1 MSKNFLKNT
10 APLIQR
16 FGKDEGGNFALVF
29 AFCLLVI
36 MLCIG
41 AAMDYSRMANARTKF
56 QAALDSATL
65 TAAMSLKKMDWDEA
79 KQAGLDH
86 FSSNVDLNNDP
97 DIKSVDFTYVD
108 DRVHGT
114 VKSKSENYF
123 MALAGIK
130 QMNYEVDA
138 EVYFP
143 NFPIEISLVLDT
155 TGSMDASGKMPTLK
169 TAAKDFVDTVLTGAN
184 GIDRKISIVPFAQ
197 YVNVGRDKLG
207 SLWLDASDEVI
218 HVPEQCSTSTPILSQ
233 SDCHTQSTNHP
244 AQNIPETCTGATY
257 NDGVMVSPPVCT
269 PAHTQPAYTSTTEI
283 CNNIVYGDPVT
294 TCQPAYDYTIEWN
307 GCVASRNY
315 PRNLQDSD
323 FSFRVPGP
331 NSLTCPSEI
340 TALTDNKTTLKTA
353 IDALIPVGST
363 YIPAGVAWGAR
374 TLSSQEPYG
383 QAKTNAQMAAKNGKR
398 FLVLMT
404 DGVNV
409 VSPQV
414 PTSPL
419 HNGGDID
426 KSNDWMTEACTEA
439 KSDNIEIFTVSFG
452 AGVDADTKALLEDC
466 ASKEENYFH
475 AGTNTSFKES
485 FQSIAD
491 AIITLHL
498 SM

>member
-1 MSKNFLKNT
+1 MSAQQPTKSQVILH
-10 APLIQR
+10 R
-16 FGKDEGGNFALVF
+16 FYRDERGNFALIF
-29 AFCLLVI
+29 AFCLLAI

-41 AAMDYSRMANARTKF
+41 AAMDYTRMSNARTKF

-65 TAAMSLKKMDWDEA
+65 TAAMSLKKMDWDDA

-86 FSSNVDLNNDP
+86 FASNVDLVNDP
-97 DIKSVDFTYVD
+97 DIKSIELTYVD

-123 MALAGIK
+123 MALAGIN
-130 QMNYEVDA
+130 QMNYQVDA

-143 NFPIEISLVLDT
+143 NYPIEVSLVLDT
-155 TGSMDASGKMPTLK
+155 TGSMDAAGKMPTLK
-169 TAAKDFVDTVLTGAN
+169 SAAKDFIDTVLTGAN

-197 YVNVGRDKLG
+197 YVNVGRDKMG
-207 SLWLDASDEVI
+207 SLWLDAADEVV

-233 SDCHTQSTNHP
+233 SDCHTTTTNHP
-244 AQNIPETCTGATY
+244 AQNIPESCTGAVY
-257 NDGVMVSPPVCT
+257 NDGVQVSPPVCT
-269 PAHTQPAYTSTTEI
+269 PAYTQPAYTSSSEV

-294 TCQPAYDYTIEWN
+294 TCQPAYDYTIYWN

-315 PRNLQDSD
+315 PRNLQDTD

-331 NSLTCPSEI
+331 NQLVCPSEI
-340 TALTDNKTTLKTA
+340 TPLTDNKTTLKSA

-363 YIPAGVAWGAR
+363 YIPAGIAWGAR

-383 QAKTNAQMAAKNGKR
+383 QAKTDAQMTAKKGKR

-409 VSPQV
+409 VSPEV

-419 HNGGDID
+419 HTGGDIA
-426 KSNDWMTEACTEA
+426 KSDTWLTEACNAA
-439 KSDNIEIFTVSFG
+439 KSDNIEVYTVSFG
-452 AGVDADTKALLEDC
+452 AGVDASTQDLMRKC
-466 ASKEENYFH
+466 ASKDENYFH
-475 AGTNTSFKES
+475 AGTNASFMNSFK
-485 FQSIAD
+485 SIAD